1 MLLRDPSKQGNNNN
15 PNLQAKRRNTFS
27 VILHNKMTMN
37 HNRRKAF
44 FLINSPKYRS
54 HRNHLA
60 RMCYSHKEA
69 LLPEKAK
76 GVVKKIL

>member
-27 VILHNKMTMN
+27 VILRNRTMN

-76 GVVKKIL
+76 GVVKKIV

>member
-27 VILHNKMTMN
+27 VILHNRTMN